1 MLKKLK
7 FIFIDILIGFSN
19 INYYSQRQVKKMDE
33 WMIIESSRSAKLTP
47 YIPEEEVPQVEIEEM
62 VVNEDHFKDEPL
74 LVQTDLEI
82 RMEMAFEAAKE
93 LWSLDNRAQIKITA
107 LILIYLVTSS
117 IVSCCTW
124 NNQFIN
130 GVFFWAYIFWI
141 SYSFEFREKV
151 FRVVDLGIKIWEYAN
166 NTYKCVVI

>member
-1 MLKKLK
+1 
-7 FIFIDILIGFSN
+7 
-19 INYYSQRQVKKMDE
+19 
-33 WMIIESSRSAKLTP
+33 MIIESSRSVTLTP
-47 YIPEEEVPQVEIEEM
+47 YIPEEEMPQVEIKE
-62 VVNEDHFKDEPL
+62 VPKIINEYFKPVKEEPL